1 MFTAIVVGSKGDKSL
16 VYSFVL
22 QGIHLYT
29 RRTHF
34 GVRVSENISVAAV
47 AFLESFLHQQDL
59 THYNCLVFSSS
70 VQVRSA
76 AKSRKLTVQTCISK
90 GDKGR
95 NRKFLN
101 AVTKFF
107 LFNFDFSLK
116 RRTCTKMYP
125 LMNSQF
131 RNCWRKHF
139 VFISMHRK
147 HTKRMLWNPRLM
159 ISTKRFLSRTP
170 RRWCKASREQE
181 EYPGIVHS

>member
-1 MFTAIVVGSKGDKSL
+1 MFYYYFISYCMVPVVDATIATIKRRTTPRQAIGNRRNICRVKNRSEIQWSYNIIQSWEELFTAIVVGSKGDKSL

-76 AKSRKLTVQTCISK
+76 AKSRKLTVQS
-90 GDKGR
+90 
-95 NRKFLN
+95 
-101 AVTKFF
+101 
-107 LFNFDFSLK
+107 
-116 RRTCTKMYP
+116 
-125 LMNSQF
+125 
-131 RNCWRKHF
+131 
-139 VFISMHRK
+139 
-147 HTKRMLWNPRLM
+147 
-159 ISTKRFLSRTP
+159 
-170 RRWCKASREQE
+170 ASDLHIEGWQGE
-181 EYPGIVHS
+181 E